1 MNSPG
6 FFLIQSLVYCVVLA
20 FCCALLFTYAA
31 RTNIS
36 LSHINGYAHDYG
48 MLLAA
53 HDVCVRDI
61 QAGTADAS
69 KWHEAGDDLLVWR
82 VGDEDRGWWSKLIT
96 IERVVGR
103 FDHKKKK
110 WIKSTKGL
118 VAQIDEADISIDHV
132 KDAKKKKI
140 LKVELSVSGKS
151 KKHEIAI
158 QSTIA
163 PRNRVV

>member
-61 QAGTADAS
+61 QAGKADAT
-69 KWHEAGDDLLVWR
+69 KWYEAVAEQAVWR
-82 VGDEDRGWWSKLIT
+82 VCDEDRGWWSNIT
-96 IERVVGR
+96 ICRQANVV
-103 FDHKKKK
+103 K
-110 WIKSTKGL
+110 T
-118 VAQIDEADISIDHV
+118 V
-132 KDAKKKKI
+132 KTANTTTEKFI
-140 LKVELSVSGKS
+140 NIIRG
-151 KKHEIAI
+151 
-158 QSTIA
+158 Q
-163 PRNRVV
+163 